1 MDKCKTCIW
10 ADERS
15 GTKLFCPFSSCVK
28 VEKLDKEGILKAV
41 ESRMQALKDYIDRD
55 FEGGLTGYNEAFREL
70 KYWKEAIER
79 GEFDSR
85 R

>member
-1 MDKCKTCIW
+1 MKKCETCIW
-10 ADERS
+10 SDNRS

-28 VEKLDKEGILKAV
+28 VEKLDKESILIAM
-41 ESRMQALKDYIDRD
+41 ESRMQALKDYIERD
-55 FEGGLTGYNEAFREL
+55 FEGCLTGHNEAFREL